1 MNQSPDSDALLLPF
15 GFTELESRL
24 YCALLRQAPAT
35 GYKLAR
41 TVGKA
46 AANTYQALASLVQ
59 KGAVIGDE
67 SEPRSFRPVPPA
79 ELFAVLRQGF
89 STQADAAETQLAALY
104 APPQE
109 DRLYQLKNLPQALER
124 ARSLIAGARETLLF
138 DLFPTPLLQLRAE
151 LDAAHARGVLVGGT
165 TYAPLEDAA
174 FSNVMSPGTDF
185 VSQRWPGHQ
194 ITLIADARE
203 VLVALVAP
211 DGQTLRHGFWS
222 DSSYLACL
230 HHAGLSAEMRLAAA
244 LQGGGDP
251 LQRFGLLVS
260 APPGLRTLTHVPGA
274 GADEDADIDRNA
286 APGARA

>member
-1 MNQSPDSDALLLPF
+1 MNQNPDSDALLLPF

-46 AANTYQALASLVQ
+46 AANAYQALASLVQ

-79 ELFAVLRQGF
+79 ELFAVLRRDF
-89 STQADAAETQLAALY
+89 SSQAEAAETQLAALY

-138 DLFPTPLLQLRAE
+138 DLFPAPLAQLRTE
-151 LDAAHARGVLVGGT
+151 LDAAQARGVLVGGC
-165 TYAPLEDAA
+165 TYEALGDAA
-174 FSNVMSPGTDF
+174 FTHVMSPGKDF

-211 DGQTLRHGFWS
+211 DGQTLHHGFWS

-230 HHAGLSAEMRLAAA
+230 HHTGLSAEMRLAAA
-244 LQGGGDP
+244 LEQGGDP
-251 LQRFGLLVS
+251 LQRFGLLTS
-260 APPGLRTLTHVPGA
+260 APAGLRSLIRAPGA
-274 GADEDADIDRNA
+274 GPEEEAGSDA
-286 APGARA
+286 GATQGERA